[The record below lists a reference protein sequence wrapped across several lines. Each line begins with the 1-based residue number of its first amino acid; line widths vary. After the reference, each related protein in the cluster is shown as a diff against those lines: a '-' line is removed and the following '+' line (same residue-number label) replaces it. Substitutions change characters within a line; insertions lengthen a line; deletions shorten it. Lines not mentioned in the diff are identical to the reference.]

1 MNWHPAVV
9 HFPVALLLCAAVLL
23 WGARLWS
30 NEPLAATL
38 ATVGTWN
45 LCLGAAA
52 AFGALASG
60 LAAVIG
66 LDATAA
72 AHAAISIHLRWAMVS
87 SFLLT
92 LLAVWRGAGTAAASR
107 PSWLFLAL
115 LTLASAGLVRTAY
128 LGGQNVYRHGI
139 GVAVPAVQPL

>member
-9 HFPVALLLCAAVLL
+9 HFPVALVLCSAALL
-23 WGARLWS
+23 WGARLLS

-45 LCLGAAA
+45 LCLGAVALFA
-52 AFGALASG
+52 ALASG
-60 LAAVIG
+60 LAAVNG
-66 LDATAA
+66 LDASAA
-72 AHAAISIHLRWAMVS
+72 AHAAISIHLKWAMVS
-87 SFLLT
+87 TFLLT
-92 LLAVWRGAGTAAASR
+92 LAAVWRGAGTAAASR

-115 LTLASAGLVRTAY
+115 LTVASAGLMRTAY

-139 GVAVPAVQPL
+139 GVAVSAARPS